1 MADSTKP
8 LVFVSYAH
16 ADEPQQPR
24 EHEVQ
29 WLSWVKSQ
37 FAPLDRLGVVEY
49 FTDQKLLAAQ
59 DWEARILEN
68 LAHCDLFILLV
79 SPGSLGSNFIVNTEV
94 KAIIERQKAN
104 GSTEQPLLLPIVLK
118 SVDDR
123 LLNEFEWLKTPNRR
137 PRDGKALSE
146 LPMTGGVDLRTRAM
160 AEIVGDVLELLKK
173 LIPQAGN
180 VGASAVAPRMS
191 LAVSATAPILAAQ
204 GAAAAVA
211 PPKII
216 DLSALPDTSLVTL
229 RGREAELARLDVAWD
244 DPGIHV
250 FSVVA
255 WGGQGKSALVLTWAD
270 RLKAEGGRGAEALLA
285 WSFYDQGTKERE
297 PPPTAFSTGP

>member
-1 MADSTKP
+1 SVAMADSTKP

-16 ADEPQQPR
+16 ADEPQHPR
-24 EHEVQ
+24 DHEFK

-37 FAPLDRLGVVEY
+37 FAPLDRLGVVEH
-49 FTDQKLLAAQ
+49 FTDQNLLAAQ

-79 SPGSLGSNFIVNTEV
+79 SPASLGSNFIVNTEV

-104 GSTEQPLLLPIVLK
+104 GSTEQPLLLPIVIKWVEDL
-118 SVDDR
+118 

-173 LIPQAGN
+173 LIPQ
-180 VGASAVAPRMS
+180 
-191 LAVSATAPILAAQ
+191 
-204 GAAAAVA
+204 
-211 PPKII
+211 
-216 DLSALPDTSLVTL
+216 
-229 RGREAELARLDVAWD
+229 
-244 DPGIHV
+244 
-250 FSVVA
+250 
-255 WGGQGKSALVLTWAD
+255 
-270 RLKAEGGRGAEALLA
+270 
-285 WSFYDQGTKERE
+285 
-297 PPPTAFSTGP
+297 